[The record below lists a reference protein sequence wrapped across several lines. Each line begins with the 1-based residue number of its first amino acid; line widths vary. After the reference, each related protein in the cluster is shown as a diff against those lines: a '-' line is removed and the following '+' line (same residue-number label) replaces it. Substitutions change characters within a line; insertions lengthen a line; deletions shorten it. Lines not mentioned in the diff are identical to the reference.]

1 MSKIIAKGSY
11 HGKLCVNN
19 HIGPVISIDGVKV
32 GMICDD

>member
-19 HIGPVISIDGVKV
+19 HIGLVDSVKV